1 MEEFGQAWNE
11 DGSRVTE
18 NNRRDAISSISL
30 LKVKARV
37 AIENVILKSVH
48 KRRDIDRTWQ

>member
-18 NNRRDAISSISL
+18 NNRRDAISFISL